1 MKERWNV
8 PHILLL
14 IVSGILIGGGAILPG
29 ISGGV
34 LCVVF
39 GIYQPMMELLAHPKS
54 ALPKY
59 WRTLLPVG
67 IGWIIGFFGFARVI
81 EWVFG
86 ANETIGTWLFIGLI
100 LGTMPQLY
108 REAGAKGR
116 STGSFVAGGIAFA
129 ALFGILLFVR
139 LGTFP
144 QVVPSFGWYLFAG
157 VLWGLSLIVP
167 GMTSSSVLMSL
178 GLLVPLSAAIA
189 AFDPPIIGVWLL
201 GLAGTVLILARL
213 VNGLFEKHFS
223 MMYHIVLG
231 VTLASTLIIVPVQYA
246 DAAEVLLS
254 LLCCAIGI
262 VIAWLLSRL
271 ETKKDEAQAELQRSH
286 GENN

>member
-14 IVSGILIGGGAILPG
+14 VVSGILIGGGAILPG

-189 AFDPPIIGVWLL
+189 AFDLPIIGVWLL

-213 VNGLFEKHFS
+213 VNGLFENHFS

-246 DAAEVLLS
+246 DAAKVLLS

>member
-1 MKERWNV
+1 MKGRWNV

-14 IVSGILIGGGAILPG
+14 VVSGILIGGGAILPG

-67 IGWIIGFFGFARVI
+67 IGWVIGFFGFARVI

-178 GLLVPLSAAIA
+178 GLLVPLSTAIA
-189 AFDPPIIGVWLL
+189 AFDLPIIGVWLL

>member
-1 MKERWNV
+1 MKGRWNV

-14 IVSGILIGGGAILPG
+14 VVSGILIGGGAILPG

-178 GLLVPLSAAIA
+178 GLLVPLSTAIA
-189 AFDPPIIGVWLL
+189 AFDLPIIGVWLL

-213 VNGLFEKHFS
+213 VNGLFENHFS

>member
-1 MKERWNV
+1 M

-14 IVSGILIGGGAILPG
+14 VVSGILIGGGAILPG

-67 IGWIIGFFGFARVI
+67 IGWVIGFFGFARVI

-178 GLLVPLSAAIA
+178 GLLVPLSTAIA
-189 AFDPPIIGVWLL
+189 AFDLPIIGVWLL

>member
-1 MKERWNV
+1 MKGRWNV

-14 IVSGILIGGGAILPG
+14 VVSGILIGGGAILPG

-178 GLLVPLSAAIA
+178 GLLVPLSTAIA
-189 AFDPPIIGVWLL
+189 AFDLPIIGVWLL

>member
-1 MKERWNV
+1 MKGRWNV

-14 IVSGILIGGGAILPG
+14 VVSGILIGGGAILPG

-100 LGTMPQLY
+100 LGTMP
-108 REAGAKGR
+108 
-116 STGSFVAGGIAFA
+116 
-129 ALFGILLFVR
+129 
-139 LGTFP
+139 
-144 QVVPSFGWYLFAG
+144 
-157 VLWGLSLIVP
+157 
-167 GMTSSSVLMSL
+167 
-178 GLLVPLSAAIA
+178 
-189 AFDPPIIGVWLL
+189 
-201 GLAGTVLILARL
+201 
-213 VNGLFEKHFS
+213 
-223 MMYHIVLG
+223 
-231 VTLASTLIIVPVQYA
+231 
-246 DAAEVLLS
+246 
-254 LLCCAIGI
+254 
-262 VIAWLLSRL
+262 
-271 ETKKDEAQAELQRSH
+271 
-286 GENN
+286 